1 MTKRA
6 IFLLTSPLF
15 PCKLCAKGHID
26 MKLHEK
32 IRHIR
37 KNIVKLSLK
46 DFYKKL
52 EDIFGDKALT
62 YYSLCRIEKGHREAA
77 RIKSLYQICT
87 GLGISL
93 KELKDGTEDEEST
106 IVNIVRNSDR
116 ASNKYIYN
124 ETAIAEI
131 LSPRELRFL
140 AMELEVLPGG
150 RTKKEE
156 DPVDDNRFEKLIIIL
171 QGELLC
177 HIGSEEHSIKKGDTL
192 SFASN
197 ISHYFENLSKTVKA
211 RCIIVQNPKSY

>member
-1 MTKRA
+1 
-6 IFLLTSPLF
+6 
-15 PCKLCAKGHID
+15 

-32 IRHIR
+32 IRYIR
-37 KNIVKLSLK
+37 KNKLKLSLK

-52 EDIFGDKALT
+52 ENIFGDKALT

-87 GLGISL
+87 GLGVSL
-93 KELKDGTEDEEST
+93 KELKEGTEDEESK
-106 IVNIVRNSDR
+106 IVNIVRGADR

-140 AMELEVLPGG
+140 AMELEVLPEGH
-150 RTKKEE
+150 TKKEE
-156 DPVDDNRFEKLIIIL
+156 DPVSDNKFEKLIIML

-177 HIGSEEHSIKKGDTL
+177 HIGSEEHLIKKGDTL

-197 ISHYFENLSKTVKA
+197 IAHHFVNLSKNIKA
-211 RCIIVQNPKSY
+211 RCIIVQDPKSY